1 MNSYLYAKC
10 AEFISL
16 LKIKKEMTKI
26 TFTGDNVLSN
36 EMANQTGNISRKL
49 FSIDNALVKSSP
61 VKGMGDEIE
70 KTNPFTSIFTD
81 TAQDESLLPAYLNQV
96 RLSAYYQNNPLPVLE
111 FSTKYG
117 VQEPLGGPL
126 NRK

>member
-1 MNSYLYAKC
+1 
-10 AEFISL
+10 
-16 LKIKKEMTKI
+16 MTKI

-49 FSIDNALVKSSP
+49 FSIDNALVKKSSA

-70 KTNPFTSIFTD
+70 KTNPFTSVFND
-81 TAQDESLLPAYLNQV
+81 SAQDESLLPAYLNQV
-96 RLSAYYQNNPLPVLE
+96 RLSAYYQNNPLPILQ

-117 VQEPLGGPL
+117 VQEPLGGPI
-126 NRK
+126 NKNFP